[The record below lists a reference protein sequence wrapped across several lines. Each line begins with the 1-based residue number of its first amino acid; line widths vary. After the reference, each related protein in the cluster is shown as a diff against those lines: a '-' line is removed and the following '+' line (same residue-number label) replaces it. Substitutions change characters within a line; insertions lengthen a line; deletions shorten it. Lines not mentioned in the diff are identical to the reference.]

1 MQMGAAER
9 PTLPLSSLT
18 AKSSHNQKLYCQ
30 DSGCAGSYYIF
41 DTGYINSMVYMRNEG
56 CKEIRE
62 IGT

>member
-41 DTGYINSMVYMRNEG
+41 DTGYITSIVYVGMRSAKKFE
-56 CKEIRE
+56 K
-62 IGT
+62 